1 MSRKAIINDLLNAG
15 LITDAQAGVLD
26 TVGEINTGSD
36 FSTTYTQGTA
46 VADAAGGA
54 THIDVEARS
63 ALNDL
68 LAELRTLNIIAT

>member
-1 MSRKAIINDLLNAG
+1 MSRQAIINDLLNAG
-15 LITDAQAGVLD
+15 LITNVQAGVLD
-26 TVGEINTGSD
+26 TVGELNSGSD

-46 VADAAGGA
+46 VADASGGA
-54 THIDVEARS
+54 THIDAEART

>member
-1 MSRKAIINDLLNAG
+1 MSRQAIINDLLNGG

-36 FSTTYTQGTA
+36 FSTTYTQGAA
-46 VADAAGGA
+46 VADASG
-54 THIDVEARS
+54 DVEVQFNA
-63 ALNDL
+63 L